1 MKFYTGLL
9 MLITPFVILFII
21 AVVDIGFI
29 PVLLIFCG
37 IGVLMFWFVLAFK
50 LLVEG

>member
-1 MKFYTGLL
+1 

-29 PVLLIFCG
+29 PALLIFCV
-37 IGVLMFWFVLAFK
+37 IGGFVIWIIVALK
-50 LLVEG
+50 LLVGLI